1 MGREDARAELQR
13 LGAARRA
20 ELEAARRVQ
29 AEIIATVLEEVDAG
43 RWSVAKVAELLRVN
57 QSTASRMISRAR
69 RRREA
74 ARGNG

>member
-1 MGREDARAELQR
+1 MEKEDARAELKR

-20 ELEAARRVQ
+20 ELQAAQRVQ

-43 RWSVAKVAELLRVN
+43 RWSVAKVATLLGVN
-57 QSTASRMISRAR
+57 PSTASRMISRAR

-74 ARGNG
+74 AHRNA